1 MVRSASSRVS
11 NHESPDAAILRDG
24 ACAPPL
30 DEERSYRPVLTRVHS
45 AVARMER
52 KRNPG
57 LSLTQRRP
65 RISLRSIRASVTGLD
80 ESIPF
85 CVIRSPGTCF
95 CTGSAQGRRLMGFMR
110 IGRPIYTMRDHI
122 FRCVDFPDGGLT

>member
-1 MVRSASSRVS
+1 MKRSAIRG
-11 NHESPDAAILRDG
+11 LRQI
-24 ACAPPL
+24 
-30 DEERSYRPVLTRVHS
+30 
-45 AVARMER
+45 
-52 KRNPG
+52 N
-57 LSLTQRRP
+57 P
-65 RISLRSIRASVTGLD
+65 RISLRFIRASVTGLD

-122 FRCVDFPDGGLT
+122 FGCVDIPDDGLT